1 MREWIAAWAAEKS
14 AVPEGSANLIAD
26 REGARMTTTVG
37 GISYARAYTRAGVS
51 PCVGTDNSTV
61 IITELG
67 SLLLLYMN
75 VQKRQLEAAGKS
87 WWSDRTW
94 STDRYTSIGKNFSLS
109 LSLSL
114 FLSSYLP
121 NTIFIDWLNID
132 CEILYFFLERVFID

>member
-1 MREWIAAWAAEKS
+1 MRERIAAWAAEKS

-87 WWSDRTW
+87 WWSDRT
-94 STDRYTSIGKNFSLS
+94 
-109 LSLSL
+109 
-114 FLSSYLP
+114 
-121 NTIFIDWLNID
+121 
-132 CEILYFFLERVFID
+132 